1 MFLRF
6 VHNLDPSS
14 LLFLMA
20 KHLPALA
27 RSSHVSHAKRCLTGL
42 PGSQIEADSARLGIG
57 FYCLGILDLVGALPN
72 ERESD
77 RERWTE
83 WLWDQQTQGEC
94 GSGFRPS
101 PFMTPEQPDDVKIE
115 CTKYDSPHVIM
126 TYTALLS
133 LAMLRDDFSRLN
145 RPGIVTLLHNCQRED
160 GSFSTVPN
168 DGESDLR
175 TLYCAF
181 AISSMLN
188 DWSGIDVDRA
198 LRFVQSCRT
207 YEGGYGQSSFCEAH
221 GGITYIA
228 LAAMHLAPSHGAEK
242 HRLTP
247 EERQQTIRWLLSN
260 QSPSGG
266 FCGRTC
272 KEADTCYCF
281 WCGAAL
287 RILDSGDVVD
297 TRAMARFIASCQFK
311 YGGISKT
318 PTETPDPYHTYL
330 SLAAIAVYAP
340 LSEEHGDVEADSWRI
355 EPLDPL
361 LNANIST
368 VAWAREHIPA
378 AAQ

>member
-1 MFLRF
+1 
-6 VHNLDPSS
+6 
-14 LLFLMA
+14 MA
-20 KHLPALA
+20 KPLPALF
-27 RSSHVSHAKRCLTGL
+27 RSLHVSHAKRCLTGL
-42 PGSQIEADSARLGIG
+42 PGSQVEADGARLGIG
-57 FYCLGILDLVGALPN
+57 FYCLGILDLVGALQN

-77 RERWTE
+77 RARWTE
-83 WLWDQQTQGEC
+83 WLWGQQTQGEC

-101 PFMTPEQPDDVKIE
+101 PFMTPEHPDDVKIE

-145 RPGIVTLLHNCQRED
+145 RAGIVALLHSCQRED
-160 GSFSTVPN
+160 GSFSTVPG

-198 LRFVQSCRT
+198 LRFVRSCRT

-228 LAAMHLAPSHGAEK
+228 LAAMQLAPSHIGET
-242 HRLTP
+242 HCLTP
-247 EERQQTIRWLLSN
+247 TERQQTIRWLLSN
-260 QSPSGG
+260 QSHSGG

-287 RILDSGDVVD
+287 RILDAGDLVD
-297 TRAMARFIASCQFK
+297 TRAMANFLASCQFK
-311 YGGISKT
+311 YGGISKM

-330 SLAAIAVYAP
+330 SLAAIALYSP
-340 LSEEHGDVEADSWRI
+340 LPEQHDDADINSWRI

-361 LNANIST
+361 LNANLST
-368 VAWAREHIPA
+368 AAWARENIPA
-378 AAQ
+378 PSQ